1 MKYHRTINEAFPHTM
16 EYGCSIEKP
25 RLTRLERVLTVVY
38 ALAALVVMFDLFFWR
53 P

>member
-25 RLTRLERVLTVVY
+25 RLTRSERVLTVVY

-53 P
+53 L